1 MIYFLILLSKFV
13 QAIGLGIGFLA
24 IIALFKGYMKWEF
37 ILIFMAVIIFSIGR
51 VVENKLRNY
60 L

>member
-1 MIYFLILLSKFV
+1 LIYFLILLSKFV

-24 IIALFKGYMKWEF
+24 MIALFKGYMKWEF
-37 ILIFMAVIIFSIGR
+37 ILIFIAVIIFSIGR

>member
-1 MIYFLILLSKFV
+1 LLSKFV

-24 IIALFKGYMKWEF
+24 MIALFKGYIKWEF
-37 ILIFMAVIIFSIGR
+37 ILIFIAVIIFSIGR

>member
-13 QAIGLGIGFLA
+13 QAIGIGIGFLA
-24 IIALFKGYMKWEF
+24 MIAMFKGYMKWEF
-37 ILIFMAVIIFSIGR
+37 ILIFIAIIIFSIGR

-60 L
+60 W

>member
-1 MIYFLILLSKFV
+1 MIIFLLLFSKFI

-24 IIALFKGYMKWEF
+24 LIAMFKGSMKWEF
-37 ILIFMAVIIFSIGR
+37 ILIIASVIVFSIGR
-51 VVENKLRNY
+51 VVENYIRKY